1 MLSAGIDLEKIL
13 EQVID
18 NQFILNKK
26 IDTVIDLLGKLTN
39 TIIKYDNEYQQQ
51 IANDAVKS

>member
-1 MLSAGIDLEKIL
+1 MISAGIDLEKIL

-51 IANDAVKS
+51 IADDAGKS

>member
-26 IDTVIDLLGKLTN
+26 IDTIIDLLGKLTN

-51 IANDAVKS
+51 IANDAGKG

>member
-51 IANDAVKS
+51 IANDAGKG

>member
-26 IDTVIDLLGKLTN
+26 IDIVIDLLGKLTN

-51 IANDAVKS
+51 IANDAGKG

>member
-51 IANDAVKS
+51 IANDAEKG

>member
-51 IANDAVKS
+51 IADDAVKS

>member
-51 IANDAVKS
+51 IADDVGKG

>member
-51 IANDAVKS
+51 IADDAGKG